1 MSRDV
6 PELSESL
13 SMLWASIASQGGVFQ
28 IALLL
33 TFINLVVLNLYVAK
47 HSEYV
52 EKKGVTSF
60 FVAYDLIFPKGK
72 KGAVCLA
79 LLFSFICLLAST
91 IYIGVVN
98 QN

>member
-6 PELSESL
+6 PNLSESL
-13 SMLWASIASQGGVFQ
+13 SMLWASIASQGGMFQ

-33 TFINLVVLNLYVAK
+33 TIVNLVVLNLYVVK

-52 EKKGVTSF
+52 EKKGVASF

-72 KGAVCLA
+72 KGVVCLV
-79 LLFSFICLLAST
+79 LLFSLIGLAAST
-91 IYIGVVN
+91 IYIGAVN
-98 QN
+98 HR

>member
-1 MSRDV
+1 MSRNV
-6 PELSESL
+6 PDISESI

-28 IALLL
+28 LALLL

-52 EKKGVTSF
+52 EKTGVTSF